1 MEVSLTCSTKI
12 EHPSPLTPSA
22 AAPAAKSKR
31 CELRLSSVTLNLSG
45 SWPCEILEAGTT
57 RYQPTLILLPLKLR
71 RAFLGHGGDALFS
84 IFSCPRVG
92 LVFRFDFN
100 CRV

>member
-31 CELRLSSVTLNLSG
+31 CELRLYSVMLNLSG
-45 SWPCEILEAGTT
+45 S
-57 RYQPTLILLPLKLR
+57 
-71 RAFLGHGGDALFS
+71 
-84 IFSCPRVG
+84 
-92 LVFRFDFN
+92 
-100 CRV
+100 